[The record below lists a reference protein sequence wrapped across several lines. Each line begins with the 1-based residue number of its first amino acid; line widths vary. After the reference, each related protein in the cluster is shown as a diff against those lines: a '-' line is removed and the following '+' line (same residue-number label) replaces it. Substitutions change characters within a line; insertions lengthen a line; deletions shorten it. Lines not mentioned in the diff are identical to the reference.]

1 VLAAVAAVIVLA
13 LVLDSQDLPR
23 SARPAAPRPASLT
36 GADVT
41 RIARRVERI
50 RQIRF
55 RRPVTP
61 LFVGRAQAV
70 RMIEE
75 GTQQQYPASR
85 QRGDEEALKL
95 LGLLRPSDSLAR
107 AFAAIDREQILGF
120 YDDRRKRLVVVRDQH
135 ASRPLLEIT
144 LAHELTHALEDQRFG
159 LDEGSDPN
167 DDTALAHSA
176 LAEGSATDVMLEY
189 GRRYFTV
196 ADALA
201 ALGSTGQSTRL
212 PTYVE
217 DTLLFPY
224 LQGLRFVQTFRGS
237 SGSWKAI
244 DNVLRFRRPATEEQV
259 LHTAKYATGERGAAI
274 RMPDLG
280 LVLGGGW
287 QRMNASSV
295 GELDLRELF
304 KIVGGRADDA
314 AAAGWGGGRFELWRR
329 GSASDC
335 PAPCVSRDAGVL
347 SLAWDTEP
355 DRREAERAL
364 AAAFERGLRA
374 RKPVQRGGTREWSSR
389 GGVIAMSG
397 SRKLTEV
404 VFAPDGRT
412 TRRLTRTPPGA

>member
-1 VLAAVAAVIVLA
+1 MIALA
-13 LVLDSQDLPR
+13 LGLDSQDRPR
-23 SARPAAPRPASLT
+23 SEPPRAPRPASLT
-36 GADVT
+36 GAEVT

-55 RRPVTP
+55 RRPVAP
-61 LFVGRAQAV
+61 LFVGRAQAI
-70 RMIEE
+70 RMVEQ

-107 AFAAIDREQILGF
+107 AFTAIDREQILGF
-120 YDDRRKRLVVVRDQH
+120 YDDRRKRLVVVRDEL

-189 GRRYFTV
+189 GKRYFTT

-201 ALGSTGQSTRL
+201 ALGSTEQSTPL

-217 DTLLFPY
+217 DTLLFPS
-224 LQGLRFVQTFRGS
+224 LQGLRFVQTFRGGT
-237 SGSWKAI
+237 GSWKAI
-244 DNVLRFRRPATEEQV
+244 DNVLRFRRPATVEQV
-259 LHTAKYATGERGAAI
+259 LHMDKYATGERGATI
-274 RMPDLG
+274 HTPDLG
-280 LVLGGGW
+280 LALGGGW

-304 KIVGGRADDA
+304 KIVGKSPDDG

-329 GSASDC
+329 GSASAC
-335 PAPCVSRDAGVL
+335 GGPCVSRDAGVL
-347 SLAWDTEP
+347 ILAWDTES
-355 DRREAERAL
+355 DRRQAERRL
-364 AAAFERGLRA
+364 AAGFAKGLGARGRPRA
-374 RKPVQRGGTREWSSR
+374 RAVRLWSSR
-389 GGVIAMSG
+389 GGVIAMHG
-397 SRKLTEV
+397 RRRLTEV
-404 VFAPDGRT
+404 VFAPDDGIALRLSNLTGRA
-412 TRRLTRTPPGA
+412 RPR